1 MHSTFISKIKELP
14 VLLARPLNQE
24 VGEGTV
30 FQCSVAGQGAN
41 IFYFYCFV
49 ELTERICII

>member
-30 FQCSVAGQGAN
+30 FHCSVAGQGAN